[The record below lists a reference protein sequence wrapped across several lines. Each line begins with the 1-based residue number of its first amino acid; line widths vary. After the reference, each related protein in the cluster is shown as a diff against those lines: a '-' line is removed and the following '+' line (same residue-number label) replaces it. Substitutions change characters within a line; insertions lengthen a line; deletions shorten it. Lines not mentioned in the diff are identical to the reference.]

1 MKKWIPSP
9 MTLLVLISYTGIA
22 SVFWWEDTSYS
33 IPVRIKTDTIEKHVI
48 VGNLHATAIDFLKKK
63 EGYCSKPTIA
73 CDGHLTIGYGHLIK
87 KGERFSYLSKEDADS
102 LLREDLTK
110 SVNFVKKET
119 KLKGNKALAF
129 GLLVFNIGGNRFL
142 KYLKQ
147 DSLLISKNIEK
158 IKRYCHYKVFKDGQT
173 LTVKSKALLERREFE
188 IFIYKCYDF

>member
-1 MKKWIPSP
+1 MKKWIPTP
-9 MTLLVLISYTGIA
+9 MTLLVLVSFVGMA
-22 SVFWWEDTSYS
+22 SVLVCEQSSYRLPTKV
-33 IPVRIKTDTIEKHVI
+33 ITDTVYKHVI
-48 VGNLHATAIDFLKKK
+48 VGNLHATAIEFLKKK

-87 KGERFSYLSKEDADS
+87 KGEKFDYLSKQSAEN

-110 SVNFVKKET
+110 SIDFVKKET

-129 GLLVFNIGGNRFL
+129 GLLVFNIGGTNFL

-147 DSLLISKNIEK
+147 DSLLKSSNIEK
-158 IKRYCHYKVFKDGQT
+158 IKRYCHYKVFKNGQH
-173 LTVKSKALLERREFE
+173 LTIKSKALLERREFE